1 MARLA
6 LIREGT
12 VSEARTSDA
21 HPVPMETLVEKLTPF
36 EKRYFDAPP
45 DVAPAKGPAS
55 RGDEFRHVVVKVD
68 EAEINAVF
76 PKEGYYL
83 IPELTAEDCR
93 RLFGI
98 DRP

>member
-6 LIREGT
+6 LIKEGT
-12 VSEARTSDA
+12 ASDARTGDA
-21 HPVPMETLVEKLTPF
+21 HAIPMEALVEKLTPF

-45 DVAPAKGPAS
+45 DVKPAKGPAS
-55 RGDEFRHVVVKVD
+55 SGDDYRHVVVKVD

-83 IPELTAEDCR
+83 IPELGADDCR

-98 DRP
+98 GEP